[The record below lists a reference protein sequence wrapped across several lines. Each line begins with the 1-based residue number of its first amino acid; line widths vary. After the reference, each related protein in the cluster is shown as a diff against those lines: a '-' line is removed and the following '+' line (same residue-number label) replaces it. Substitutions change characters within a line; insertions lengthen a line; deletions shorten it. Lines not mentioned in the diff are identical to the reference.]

1 MSAPVEIRGLS
12 RRFEGGVHALCG
24 VDLSVAAGEFV
35 TLLGPSG
42 SGKSTILN
50 IIAGVDQAS
59 SGEVLI
65 DGEPVLHRP
74 AHRRGVAMVFQ
85 NYALFPHMTVWENV
99 AFPLQVRGWRAAEI
113 RDRVG
118 RALEMTHLDELWSR
132 RPSALSGGQQQRV
145 ALARAVVFD
154 PRLLLMDEPLAALD
168 RHLRDQLKFEIK
180 RIQRELGITVLFV
193 THDQDEALVL
203 SDRIVVMR
211 DGRIEQMATPQ
222 DLYRRPAN
230 RFVAGFVG
238 EANLLLC
245 HCQGGT
251 VRFGEALLPA
261 PAAEGRAGDCWTL
274 VRPDRV
280 EIVERGRHAALPAT
294 VRAVAFQGE
303 AYRFIVDVC
312 GRDFTVKKPSDGSR
326 MPEPGQSVGL
336 TWKPE
341 DAVVL
346 FD

>member
-1 MSAPVEIRGLS
+1 VSAPLEIRGLA
-12 RRFEGGVHALCG
+12 RRFEGGVQALRG
-24 VDLSVAAGEFV
+24 VDLAVAAGEFV

-59 SGEVLI
+59 GGEVLI
-65 DGEPVLHRP
+65 DGAPVLDMP
-74 AHRRGVAMVFQ
+74 AHRRGIAIVFQ

-99 AFPLQVRGWRAAEI
+99 AFPLQVRDCRTAEI
-113 RDRVG
+113 RERVG
-118 RALEMTHLDELWSR
+118 RALAMTRLEELWSR

-145 ALARAVVFD
+145 ALARAVVSD

-180 RIQRELGITVLFV
+180 RIQRKLGITVLFV

-203 SDRIVVMR
+203 SDRVVVMR
-211 DGRIEQMATPQ
+211 DGRIEQVATPQ
-222 DLYRRPAN
+222 DLYHRPAN

-238 EANLLLC
+238 EANLLPC
-245 HCQGGT
+245 HCRDGA
-251 VRFGEALLPA
+251 VRFGETLVPAL
-261 PAAEGRAGDCWTL
+261 AAAGRDGDCWTM

-280 EIVERGRHAALPAT
+280 DFVERGCAQALPAT
-294 VRAVAFQGE
+294 VCAVAFQGE
-303 AYRFIVDVC
+303 AYRFILDAC
-312 GRDFTVKKPSDGSR
+312 GAAFTVKKPSVGCR
-326 MPEPGQSVGL
+326 IPALGESVGL
-336 TWKPE
+336 TWRRE